1 MKENSLL
8 SPSTHLFTRSQ
19 LPSLYVLIPDDNSNE
34 SQCSCRADILENGPR
49 Y

>member
-8 SPSTHLFTRSQ
+8 SPFMHLFTRSQ

-34 SQCSCRADILENGPR
+34 SDSAPVELTF
-49 Y
+49 